1 VRDVEGRVK
10 RLLVAALLAGC
21 AGAPPLPTEFELAHQ
36 KEAAQDDDG
45 ALLLYRMVRTDC
57 ERPGATPRPK
67 NDCAIAVVRE
77 AQLHEKHHRWRE
89 AFDAWR
95 AVEPRSSDKRVS
107 ARALVRAAVVAT
119 DELKQD
125 AQAEELAWTTI
136 ARYPDEVPADD
147 ALQLAVRLG
156 KRRDAGKLARQLEA
170 LWPRVRQLDLGDN
183 VLWERAELSRLD
195 SSEPLSAIPIYDRLI
210 AEYPR
215 SGLRDDALWRSA
227 HLLREA
233 GKPQDALRRLQVI
246 LDSRRDALI
255 TGSYNSIWLDDA
267 QLLKG
272 QILLDD
278 LHDAARAAESFR
290 ILADDF
296 PESVLKDDGLYELA
310 RALKDKEPAAAC
322 AALAR
327 LLKTH
332 PDSNRTRQAKT
343 LAAELT
349 CK

>member
-1 VRDVEGRVK
+1 MKPAV
-10 RLLVAALLAGC
+10 LAILLAGC
-21 AGAPPLPTEFELAHQ
+21 AGAPPLPTEFALAHQ

-45 ALLLYRMVRTDC
+45 ALVLYRLVRTDC
-57 ERPGATPRPK
+57 ERPGAAPRPK
-67 NDCAIAVVRE
+67 NDCATAIVRE
-77 AQLHEKHHRWRE
+77 AQLHEKHHRWQE

-95 AVEPRSSDKRVS
+95 AVPARSSDKRTS
-107 ARALVRAAVVAT
+107 ARALVRAATVAT
-119 DELKQD
+119 DELHQD
-125 AQAEELAWTTI
+125 ASAEELAWTTI

-156 KRRDAGKLARQLEA
+156 KRRDATRLAKQLEA

-195 SSEPLSAIPIYDRLI
+195 STDPLSAIPIYDRLI

-215 SGLRDDALWRSA
+215 SGLRDDSLWRSA

-233 GKPQDALRRLQVI
+233 GRYQEALSRLQVI

-278 LHDAARAAESFR
+278 LHDPVRAAESFR

-296 PESVLKDDGLYELA
+296 PESILKDDGLFELA
-310 RALKDKEPAAAC
+310 RALKDQDRAQSC
-322 AALAR
+322 ASLAR
-327 LLKTH
+327 LAKAY
-332 PDSNRTRQAKT
+332 PDSNRLRQARA
-343 LAAELT
+343 LQAELS
-349 CK
+349 CR

>member
-1 VRDVEGRVK
+1 V
-10 RLLVAALLAGC
+10 LAGVLAAC

-45 ALLLYRMVRTDC
+45 ALLLYRTVRADC

-67 NDCAIAVVRE
+67 NDCALAVVRE
-77 AQLHEKHHRWRE
+77 AQLHEKHHRWQE
-89 AFDAWR
+89 SFDAWR
-95 AVEPRSSDKRVS
+95 AVETRSGDKRVS
-107 ARALVRAAVVAT
+107 ARALVRAAIVAT
-119 DELKQD
+119 DELRKD
-125 AQAEELAWTTI
+125 EVAEELAWRTI

-156 KRRDAGKLARQLEA
+156 KRRDPARLARQLEE

-183 VLWERAELSRLD
+183 VMWERAELSRL
-195 SSEPLSAIPIYDRLI
+195 SGEPLSAIPIYDRLI

-215 SGLRDDALWRSA
+215 SGLRDDALWHSA

-233 GKPQDALRRLQVI
+233 GKPREALRRLQVI

-278 LHDAARAAESFR
+278 LHDAALAAESFR
-290 ILADDF
+290 LLADDF

-310 RALKDKEPAAAC
+310 RAQKDKDRPGAC
-322 AALAR
+322 ASLAR
-327 LLKTH
+327 LLKTY
-332 PDSNRTRQAKT
+332 PDSNRLRQARALET
-343 LAAELT
+343 DLSCT
-349 CK
+349 H